1 MPIRHRIEIE
11 ALGIKTRIR
20 VDLHAKPPSGYFAIL
35 RTSDGERLS
44 TIFGDFNQEKAMKVG
59 EAVVR
64 KLLPVYK
71 SIRLNWRMF

>member
-20 VDLHAKPPSGYFAIL
+20 VDLHPKPPSGYFAVL
-35 RTSDGERLS
+35 RTTDGQRLS

-59 EAVVR
+59 EAGAKTFRCVMSKSTDR
-64 KLLPVYK
+64 K
-71 SIRLNWRMF
+71 